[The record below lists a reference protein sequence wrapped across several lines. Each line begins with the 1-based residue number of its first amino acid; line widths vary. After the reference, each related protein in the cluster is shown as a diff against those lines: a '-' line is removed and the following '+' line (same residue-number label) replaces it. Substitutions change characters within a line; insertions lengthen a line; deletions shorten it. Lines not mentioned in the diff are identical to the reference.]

1 MSVQNTETPFP
12 VIDADPHFNRVLR
25 YFRPS
30 DYAAFAGLTVAA
42 PAGFLAWQKLNPVG
56 GSGRNVRTQ
65 LGIMTVLGAFGG
77 FLYAY
82 QQSSLRF
89 MGWKEN
95 AAEVEKDFKELSQR
109 AKEGKPLYGESMLP
123 QYIQDSLARYSK
135 NAALVFD
142 SIPFFNFVN
151 HQNHGVDTSKYYE
164 GASKAE

>member
-42 PAGFLAWQKLNPVG
+42 PAGFLAWRKCQHSMCLYIHLFAEEKRANFSLEKLNPVG
-56 GSGRNVRTQ
+56 GSGRNVRAQ

-82 QQSSLRF
+82 QQSSCKLLSTRF
-89 MGWKEN
+89 YCMQTNVLLMWQHFCPQCDSWAGRKTLLKWKRISRN
-95 AAEVEKDFKELSQR
+95 
-109 AKEGKPLYGESMLP
+109 
-123 QYIQDSLARYSK
+123 
-135 NAALVFD
+135 
-142 SIPFFNFVN
+142 
-151 HQNHGVDTSKYYE
+151 
-164 GASKAE
+164 